1 MPARGASHWTS
12 TAAVLACVACSATTG
27 DRPVGTALA
36 PVRCALPPRL
46 LRLRGGA
53 PDGVDAPVPAGQR
66 AGTGALPREQG
77 RAASLVVSTPPPPP
91 EAPAG
96 PSLGRAP
103 GRAVS
108 HPLLFV
114 LGLWDHVASRLPPRH
129 GPSAPG
135 SAFKHALEHIL
146 HVDPDAELER
156 ARDLSAHVDQVI
168 ENADWGHVLRNSTL
182 GAIDSADPAVQ
193 RLLVQL
199 LSAATNPGVDSV
211 DAQLEALQELKSD
224 AMMRHVQRAAALVG
238 ELEAADAQ
246 VEGAAPSQDQVRFW
260 KAVEDGDEVDAI
272 RLGT

>member
-1 MPARGASHWTS
+1 M
-12 TAAVLACVACSATTG
+12 
-27 DRPVGTALA
+27 
-36 PVRCALPPRL
+36 
-46 LRLRGGA
+46 
-53 PDGVDAPVPAGQR
+53 
-66 AGTGALPREQG
+66 
-77 RAASLVVSTPPPPP
+77 
-91 EAPAG
+91 
-96 PSLGRAP
+96 
-103 GRAVS
+103 
-108 HPLLFV
+108 
-114 LGLWDHVASRLPPRH
+114 
-129 GPSAPG
+129 
-135 SAFKHALEHIL
+135 
-146 HVDPDAELER
+146 
-156 ARDLSAHVDQVI
+156 
-168 ENADWGHVLRNSTL
+168 RNSTL